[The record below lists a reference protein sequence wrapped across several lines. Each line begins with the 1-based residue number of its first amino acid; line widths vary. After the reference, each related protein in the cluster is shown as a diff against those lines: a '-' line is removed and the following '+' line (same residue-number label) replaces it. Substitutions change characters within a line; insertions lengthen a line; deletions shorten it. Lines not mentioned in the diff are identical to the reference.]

1 MLVHMGSKMKRKI
14 DPIEREID
22 KIRVEIYEETKG
34 MTPEEFNEYIRKST
48 EATIK
53 EYGIKLVASK

>member
-1 MLVHMGSKMKRKI
+1 MGRKI

-34 MTPEEFNEYIRKST
+34 MTPEEFNKYIR
-48 EATIK
+48 EGIRDVIK
-53 EYGIKLVASK
+53 EYGIKTVPFASDK